1 MRKLLIAVAAASLVA
16 GGATAWA
23 DDDDDDAAAPA
34 AASVGLP
41 GMRSIEVGPAGLM
54 ERSNR
59 TDLDEITLTAGALKS
74 AGTYNLDSGGYYRIK
89 ITSDGTQEQAI
100 DHPMKHVLARAVG
113 VQENLQ
119 IDAVRDTIVTRDIF
133 LLCSDGL
140 HGVISEQEIAATLR
154 AKGRDACDDLI
165 AACLDKGAP
174 DNVTVTVV
182 ATRAPT
188 LLALNGAMT

>member
-100 DHPMKHVLARAVG
+100 EAPGLFRNVWVNEVVIDEIEVRPLGLDSIEWDDAGTALVSFVAVTPG
-113 VQENLQ
+113 TYEMR
-119 IDAVRDTIVTRDIF
+119 IRGTTGDTQKATF
-133 LLCSDGL
+133 
-140 HGVISEQEIAATLR
+140 VIE
-154 AKGRDACDDLI
+154 
-165 AACLDKGAP
+165 
-174 DNVTVTVV
+174 
-182 ATRAPT
+182 
-188 LLALNGAMT
+188 